1 MRTHTVTAD
10 EAGQRLDKL
19 CKKLLPE
26 VPSSGIFKLIRTKRI
41 RHNGKRA
48 QIETLVAEGDELEL
62 RVAPAPEG
70 EVPQKKPKAPRL
82 PHVTILF
89 EDEAIVVVDKPAGLA
104 IHAGTGISEATLVDW
119 AHAHGGFSPGE
130 DATWKPTPAHRLDR
144 ETSGVVIIAKKRRA
158 MVRLTEIFTAGD
170 ADKSYLVL
178 VKGRMPRPRGTIDQ
192 PLAEHQ
198 QTSRSKA
205 MHGINLQSAITHWKV
220 LAVGAGVSL
229 LECTIE
235 TGRTHQIRRHL
246 AQLGHPV
253 IGDAKYGEFQQNRD
267 ARATWG
273 LTRQFLHA
281 PPALRREARVRRTAA
296 RAARLV
302 PARGRHRVD
311 GVQARL
317 IAAPPPQA
325 TGRAL
330 CAAART
336 R

>member
-62 RVAPAPEG
+62 RVAPAPVQEG
-70 EVPQKKPKAPRL
+70 EPAPKKPKAPRL
-82 PHVTILF
+82 PHVAILY
-89 EDEAIVVVDKPAGLA
+89 EDDAIVAVDKPAGLA
-104 IHAGTGISEATLVDW
+104 IHAGTGITEATLVDW
-119 AHAHGGFSPGE
+119 AHARAGVSAGDDS
-130 DATWKPTPAHRLDR
+130 TWRPTPAHRLDR

-170 ADKSYLVL
+170 AEKSYLVL

-192 PLAEHQ
+192 ALAEHQ

-205 MHGINLQSAITHWKV
+205 MHGINLQAAVTHWRV
-220 LAVGAGVSL
+220 LAVGAGASL

-253 IGDAKYGEFQQNRD
+253 LGDAKYGEFVANRD
-267 ARATWG
+267 AKTNWG
-273 LTRQFLHA
+273 LGRQFLHA
-281 PPALRREARVRRTAA
+281 RQLKLEHPISGAKLVFDAPLPAPLVSSL
-296 RAARLV
+296 RAAGIAWTASK
-302 PARGRHRVD
+302 PA
-311 GVQARL
+311 
-317 IAAPPPQA
+317 
-325 TGRAL
+325 
-330 CAAART
+330 
-336 R
+336 